1 MKCITLKKTSIQVS
15 EIGFGTNAVGGHNNY
30 ANVNELIGKQTVQEA
45 IEQGITFLDTAD
57 VYGFGR
63 SEQLIGEVIRDCR
76 NNLVLATKGGIEKLD
91 NGSIRFNNDPRYLR
105 SAVEASMKRLQTDYI
120 DLYYIHFI
128 DENIPLSESVG
139 ELTRLKKEGK
149 IRAIGI
155 SNTTIE
161 QVKLANATNDINVL
175 QSPYHMLDRS
185 AEQELLPYCME
196 HDISFIPYG
205 PLAFGILGGKYQ
217 SDMILED
224 GDWRKDLA
232 LFQPDMFTRHLAR
245 VEKLKAIASEEQL
258 TLPNLALA
266 WLLHQPGV
274 DAVIP
279 GGKRVEQIRN
289 NAEASGIDLSA
300 STMTQIKLVLE
311 G

>member
-1 MKCITLKKTSIQVS
+1 MKFTTLKKTSIEVS
-15 EIGFGTNAVGGHNNY
+15 EIGFGTNAVGGHNNF
-30 ANVNELIGKQTVQEA
+30 ANVNELTGKQTVQEA
-45 IEQGITFLDTAD
+45 IDQGITFLDTAD
-57 VYGFGR
+57 AYGFGR

-120 DLYYIHFI
+120 DLYYLHFI
-128 DENIPLSESVG
+128 DGSIPLSESVG
-139 ELTRLKKEGK
+139 ELTRLKSEGK

-155 SNTTIE
+155 SNATIE
-161 QVKLANATNDINVL
+161 QVKQANATNELNVL

-185 AEQELLPYCME
+185 AEQELLPYCLE

-217 SDMILED
+217 SDMILDD
-224 GDWRKDLA
+224 GDWRKGLA
-232 LFQPDMFTRHLAR
+232 LFQPDMFTRHLTR

-289 NAEASGIDLSA
+289 NAEASGIPLSA
-300 STMTQIKLVLE
+300 STMNQIKLVLE
-311 G
+311 E

>member
-1 MKCITLKKTSIQVS
+1 MKFTTLKKTSIQVS
-15 EIGFGTNAVGGHNNY
+15 EIGFGTNAVGGHNNF
-30 ANVNELIGKQTVQEA
+30 ANVNEHTGKQTVKEA
-45 IEQGITFLDTAD
+45 IEKGITFLDTAD
-57 VYGFGR
+57 AYGFGR
-63 SEQLIGEVIRDCR
+63 SEQLIGEVVRDCR

-91 NGSIRFNNDPRYLR
+91 NGSIRFNNDPCYLR

-120 DLYYIHFI
+120 DLYYLHFI

-139 ELTRLKKEGK
+139 ELTRLKEGGK

-155 SNTTIE
+155 SNATVE
-161 QVKLANATNDINVL
+161 QVKQANATNDINVL
-175 QSPYHMLDRS
+175 QNPYHMLDRS
-185 AEQELLPYCME
+185 TEQELLPYCIE

-205 PLAFGILGGKYQ
+205 PLAFGLLGGKYQ
-217 SDMILED
+217 SDMILEE
-224 GDWRKDLA
+224 GDWRMDLA
-232 LFQPDMFTRHLAR
+232 LFQPDMFMRHLAR

-258 TLPNLALA
+258 ALPNLALA

-274 DAVIP
+274 DTVIP

-289 NAEASGIDLSA
+289 NVEASGIHLSA
-300 STMTQIKLVLE
+300 STIKQIKLVLE

>member
-1 MKCITLKKTSIQVS
+1 MKFTTLKKTSIEVS
-15 EIGFGTNAVGGHNNY
+15 EIGFGTNAVGGHNNF
-30 ANVNELIGKQTVQEA
+30 ANVNELTGKQTVQEA
-45 IEQGITFLDTAD
+45 IDQGITFLDTAD
-57 VYGFGR
+57 AYGFGR

-120 DLYYIHFI
+120 DLYYLHFI
-128 DENIPLSESVG
+128 DGSIPLSESVG
-139 ELTRLKKEGK
+139 ELTRLKSEGK

-155 SNTTIE
+155 SNATIE
-161 QVKLANATNDINVL
+161 QVKQANETNELNVL

-217 SDMILED
+217 SDMILDD

-289 NAEASGIDLSA
+289 NAEASGIPLSA
-300 STMTQIKLVLE
+300 STINQIKLVLE
-311 G
+311 E